1 VNIFIQAAIARRVD
15 KPITK
20 SSNNRSLHR
29 LPAIFFMNIPPQ
41 SLVSSPPVH
50 CITLRVSLGTLITG
64 EASSPLLLYLLVL
77 PLHVTLGVMR
87 DLLFYC

>member
-20 SSNNRSLHR
+20 SSNNRSLHH

-41 SLVSSPPVH
+41 SQVSSPPVP
-50 CITLRVSLGTLITG
+50 CIALARLSWYSDHRRGKLTATSISPSIALR
-64 EASSPLLLYLLVL
+64 
-77 PLHVTLGVMR
+77 VTLGVMR